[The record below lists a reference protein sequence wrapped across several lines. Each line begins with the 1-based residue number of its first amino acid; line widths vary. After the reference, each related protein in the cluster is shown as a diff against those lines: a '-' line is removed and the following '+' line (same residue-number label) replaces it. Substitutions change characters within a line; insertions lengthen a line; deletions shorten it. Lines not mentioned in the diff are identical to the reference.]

1 MFAVIRTGG
10 KQYRVEPGQVIQVER
25 LKTDGS
31 TYSFE
36 DVLLIHQDDGSTII
50 GSPKINQAT
59 VTAEVLGD
67 GQAKKVVIQKFK
79 SKIRYRRKRGH
90 RQQFT
95 KVKIKAV
102 NLPE

>member
-1 MFAVIRTGG
+1 MFAIIRTGG
-10 KQYRVEPGQVIQVER
+10 KQYRVEPGQIIQVER

-31 TYSFE
+31 AYAFE

-50 GSPKINQAT
+50 GSPKINLAT

-67 GQAKKVVIQKFK
+67 GKAKKIVIQKFK

-90 RQQFT
+90 RQPFT
-95 KVKIKAV
+95 RVKIKAI
-102 NLPE
+102 NLPK